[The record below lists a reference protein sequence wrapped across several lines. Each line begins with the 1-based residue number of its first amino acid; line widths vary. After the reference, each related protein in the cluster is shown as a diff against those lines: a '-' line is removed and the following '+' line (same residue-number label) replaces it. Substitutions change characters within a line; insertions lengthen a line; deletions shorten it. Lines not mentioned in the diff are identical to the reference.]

1 MTPRLARAA
10 VSVLV
15 LASAAGGASATVT
28 EYTDQTVFSAA
39 ISGATV
45 FSFDGLTPPG
55 TVSFGG
61 VTLGDLSFTGSDFNI
76 PAVVGSGSPYHGG
89 SAFFTS
95 LSPAPGIFA
104 AEVLCT
110 LAGSKA
116 IGFIYGDFADEGELP
131 FTVTLSTGDSF
142 DLSTS
147 PNPGSH
153 IGFVGFVSDTA
164 ITSVAFS
171 DDGEAF
177 DLLQVVNTSTRAT
190 GVPEPAPL
198 VLLATGLL
206 SLAML
211 ARRRTVKVELARR

>member
-1 MTPRLARAA
+1 ML
-10 VSVLV
+10 
-15 LASAAGGASATVT
+15 
-28 EYTDQTVFSAA
+28 
-39 ISGATV
+39 
-45 FSFDGLTPPG
+45 SFDGLTPPG

-95 LSPAPGIFA
+95 LSPAPGIFE

-131 FTVTLSTGDSF
+131 FTVRLSTGDSF
-142 DLSTS
+142 ELSTS
-147 PNPGSH
+147 GNPGRV
-153 IGFVGFVSDTA
+153 GFVGFVSDTA
-164 ITSVAFS
+164 ITSVTFS
-171 DDGEAF
+171 DDGEAV
-177 DLLQVVNTSTRAT
+177 DLLQVVKTRAA

-198 VLLATGLL
+198 GLMATGLL
-206 SLAML
+206 ALAVL
-211 ARRRTVKVELARR
+211 SRRRAVKVEIG

>member
-1 MTPRLARAA
+1 MTSRLARAA
-10 VSVLV
+10 VSMLV
-15 LASAAGGASATVT
+15 LASAAGEASATVT

-39 ISGATV
+39 ISGATI

-61 VTLGDLSFTGSDFNI
+61 VALGDLSFTGSDFNI
-76 PAVVGSGSPYHGG
+76 PAVVGSGSPFHGG

-95 LSPAPGIFA
+95 LSPAPGIFE

-142 DLSTS
+142 ELSTS

-164 ITSVAFS
+164 ITSVTFS
-171 DDGEAF
+171 DDGESV
-177 DLLQVVNTSTRAT
+177 DLLQVVKTRAT

-198 VLLATGLL
+198 GLMATGLL
-206 SLAML
+206 ALAVL
-211 ARRRTVKVELARR
+211 SRRRAVKVEIG